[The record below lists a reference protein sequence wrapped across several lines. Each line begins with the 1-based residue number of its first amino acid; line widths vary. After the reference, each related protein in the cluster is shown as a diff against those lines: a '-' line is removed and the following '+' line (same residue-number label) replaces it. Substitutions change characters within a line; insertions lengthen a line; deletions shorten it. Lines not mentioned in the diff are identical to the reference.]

1 MEMARLQRGL
11 LIFWVHYSNVNSK
24 NTIVKIA
31 FESNNPTFPE
41 LSIILLDWS
50 CRETFHSLHYLNN
63 QTVPRK
69 HYEIIWIEYYS
80 RCAPEIETGFK
91 ECNEKGKHPI
101 LDKWIVMGMPENV
114 YFHKHLMYNIGI
126 ISSQGE
132 IITFCDSDA
141 MFRPTF
147 VESIIE
153 EFKKDRN
160 IVLHIDELR
169 NIDRRYYPFNFPSLK
184 EVLSTECINWKDG
197 KTTGLLDKEDP
208 IHSLNYG
215 SCMCA
220 LREDL
225 INIGGAD
232 EHIDYLGHICGPYD
246 MTFRLVNAG
255 KKEVW
260 HEEEFLYHTWHPGTD
275 GKGNYLGPHDG
286 MNMSTTALF
295 VKRTGRVMPLVENP
309 AIELLRLG
317 QDNILYEPLLSQ
329 AIPERDLQG
338 WTIRELNKKS
348 KSMYRYF
355 IKHPSANFKLMLTFL
370 KILIKHL
377 NMKVTKFSRQPKS
390 SKDLIK
396 KVFKVYSFL
405 KNTIYYYKLTL
416 EKCDKCLKELTSN
429 KITEFAVYGTG
440 DTAEVLYKKTL
451 FSPVKI
457 SAVYGPKAGGNFFG
471 HKVMPVE
478 TMTEYNGIIIV
489 ADSVGEEDK
498 TDILKEL
505 DLGDRIRLL

>member
-1 MEMARLQRGL
+1 MEVL
-11 LIFWVHYSNVNSK
+11 YKN
-24 NTIVKIA
+24 NTIDSPRV
-31 FESNNPTFPE
+31 
-41 LSIILLDWS
+41 SIILLDWS
-50 CRETFHSLHYLNN
+50 CRESFHSLDYLSN
-63 QTVPRK
+63 QTVPRDQ
-69 HYEIIWIEYYS
+69 YEVIWIEYYS
-80 RCAPEIETGFK
+80 RRSHEIEKRIK
-91 ECNEKGKHPI
+91 ECEALGKPSI
-101 LDKWIVMGMPENV
+101 VDKWIVMGMPDDI
-114 YFHKHLMYNIGI
+114 YYHKHLMYNIGI
-126 ISSQGE
+126 ISSQGK

-147 VESIIE
+147 VESIIKAFE
-153 EFKKDRN
+153 ENRN
-160 IVLHIDELR
+160 IVLHMDEVR
-169 NIDRRYYPFNFPSLK
+169 NIDRRYYPFNYPSLE
-184 EVLSTECINWKDG
+184 EVLITECINWKDG

-215 SCMCA
+215 ACMCA
-220 LREDL
+220 FREDL
-225 INIGGAD
+225 ISIGGAD

-286 MNMSTTALF
+286 MNMSTTALS

-317 QDNILYEPLLSQ
+317 QDNILYEPILSQ
-329 AIPERDLQG
+329 AIPERELEG
-338 WTIRELNKKS
+338 WRIIELDKKS
-348 KSMYRYF
+348 KTVYRDF
-355 IKHPSANFKLMLTFL
+355 IRHPAINFRLILTLFKVIIKHF
-370 KILIKHL
+370 

-405 KNTIYYYKLTL
+405 KNTIDYYKSILK
-416 EKCDKCLKELTSN
+416 KCDKCLNELTSN
-429 KITEFAVYGTG
+429 NITEFAVYGTG

-451 FSPVKI
+451 SFPVKVN
-457 SAVYGPKAGGNFFG
+457 AVYGPVSGGSFFG
-471 HKVMPVE
+471 YKVMPVE
-478 TMTEYNGIIIV
+478 AMTEYNGIVVV
-489 ADSVGEEDK
+489 ADTVGEEDK
-498 TDILKEL
+498 ADILKEL

>member
-1 MEMARLQRGL
+1 MKSLFL
-11 LIFWVHYSNVNSK
+11 NKHISHPKV
-24 NTIVKIA
+24 
-31 FESNNPTFPE
+31 
-41 LSIILLDWS
+41 SIILLDWS
-50 CRETFHSLHYLNN
+50 CRESFHSLDYLSN
-63 QTVPRK
+63 QTVPRDA
-69 HYEIIWIEYYS
+69 YEVIWIEYYKKRS
-80 RCAPEIETGFK
+80 PEIESK
-91 ECNEKGKHPI
+91 LKQCKISGKLPVI
-101 LDKWIVMGMPENV
+101 DQWIIMEIPENT
-114 YFHKHLMYNIGI
+114 YYHKHLMYNIGI
-126 ISSQGE
+126 VAGSGK
-132 IITFCDSDA
+132 IIVFCDSDA
-141 MFRPTF
+141 VFSPTF
-147 VESIIE
+147 VDSIIKSFE
-153 EFKKDRN
+153 EDRN
-160 IVLHIDELR
+160 IVLHIDEVR
-169 NIDRRYYPFNFPSLK
+169 NTDKRFYPFNYPTIEEILCQG
-184 EVLSTECINWKDG
+184 CINWKDG

-215 SCMCA
+215 ACMCA

-286 MNMSTTALF
+286 MNMSTTALS

-309 AIELLRLG
+309 AIELLRLR

-329 AIPERDLQG
+329 AIPERDLAG
-338 WTIRELNKKS
+338 WTIRELDKKS
-348 KSMYRYF
+348 RTSYRDF
-355 IKHPSANFKLMLTFL
+355 ISHPAVNFRLTLTLFKVIKKHF
-370 KILIKHL
+370 
-377 NMKVTKFSRQPKS
+377 NMKVKKFSRQPKS
-390 SKDLIK
+390 TKDLIK

-405 KNTIYYYKLTL
+405 KNTIDYYKSTL

-429 KITEFAVYGTG
+429 KITEFAIYGTG

-457 SAVYGPKAGGNFFG
+457 SAFYGPKAGGNFFG
-471 HKVMPVE
+471 YKVMPAE
-478 TMTEYNGIIIV
+478 AMTEYNGIIII
-489 ADSVGEEDK
+489 ADSVGGEDK
-498 TDILKEL
+498 ADILKEL